1 MSYSLAMSLGLCGQD
16 EDDDSDEPEA
26 QLIWLL
32 LREEARDE
40 SQSLRDDFKMQMKS
54 LKEMQRRQQDM
65 DLKLD
70 ALAKMQLAG
79 ASTFANHARAAS

>member
-1 MSYSLAMSLGLCGQD
+1 MNKPGWQ
-16 EDDDSDEPEA
+16 DDDSDEPEA

-54 LKEMQRRQQDM
+54 LKD
-65 DLKLD
+65 
-70 ALAKMQLAG
+70 
-79 ASTFANHARAAS
+79 RAFLWSDGYLIVFYSIL